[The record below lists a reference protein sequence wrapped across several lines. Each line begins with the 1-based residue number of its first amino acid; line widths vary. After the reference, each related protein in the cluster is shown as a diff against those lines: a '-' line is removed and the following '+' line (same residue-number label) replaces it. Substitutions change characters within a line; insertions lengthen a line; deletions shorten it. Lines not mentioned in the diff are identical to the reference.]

1 MGQKDRETKLMQKQ
15 LEEQQKRVKNLENEL
30 EKLKTQR
37 VITQKKVKDE

>member
-1 MGQKDRETKLMQKQ
+1 MGKKDRETKLMQKQ